1 MGQILLLF
9 VFMLLTFQII
19 QILSAFLTIVL
30 ILLHAAKGEGIGS
43 IGSSAQM
50 FSSVSSIEKGL
61 NIITWI
67 CGIAFM
73 LCSAALSWGL
83 IK

>member
-1 MGQILLLF
+1 
-9 VFMLLTFQII
+9 MLLTFQII

-61 NIITWI
+61 NIINV
-67 CGIAFM
+67 G
-73 LCSAALSWGL
+73 
-83 IK
+83 